1 MLSYHLQS
9 ALSDLR
15 DLITITESDIEDIK
29 MANHN
34 PQFDRLGLKEEKL
47 KSFEAKKAMIDHEI
61 ASLIA
66 ANPKTELPELLN
78 EEQHTSLGELKKE
91 LQNLR
96 DANKRY
102 AKLVLA
108 VSNLYNTFLE
118 RVMPTEMQ
126 GYSKVASKEAT
137 FLKVRV

>member
-9 ALSDLR
+9 ALGDLR
-15 DLITITESDIEDIK
+15 DLITITENDMEDIK
-29 MANHN
+29 VANHT
-34 PQFDRLGLKEEKL
+34 PQFERLGLKEEKI

-66 ANPKTELPELLN
+66 ANPKVELPQLLN
-78 EEQHTSLGELKKE
+78 EEQHALLAELKNE

-126 GYSKVASKEAT
+126 GYTRVATKEAT

>member
-9 ALSDLR
+9 ALGDLR
-15 DLITITESDIEDIK
+15 DLITITENDMEDIK
-29 MANHN
+29 VANHT
-34 PQFDRLGLKEEKL
+34 PQFERLGLKEEKI

-66 ANPKTELPELLN
+66 ANPKVELPQLLN
-78 EEQHTSLGELKKE
+78 EEQHALLAELKNE

-96 DANKRY
+96 DANKHY

-126 GYSKVASKEAT
+126 GYTRVATKEAT